1 MLTHGGSAC
10 YSARVD
16 GLAGAGRRI
25 ALASIAVSAALAALK
40 IIIGLKAN
48 STAVVSDG
56 FESASD
62 VLSSSIVLI
71 GLVIAARP
79 PDADHPYGHG
89 RLEILSAL
97 FVGAILFATGVLICY
112 HSVQRAFET
121 SHAPEFFAVWPLL
134 VSIGCKSVLWS
145 FKRSYGRRMRSQAL
159 LADSSNDAV
168 DVLSAVVALAGLSFT
183 LFDPKR
189 FVAFDHIGGFGVG
202 VVVVILGV
210 RVMRDTV
217 LQLMDTMPDAAMLD
231 QIRGV
236 ALQVPGALA
245 IEKCQARKTG
255 MKYHVD
261 LHLEVDPKLTVQA
274 SHEIATQ
281 VRIVINESL
290 DWVADV
296 LVHVEPYGLAA
307 APVERMRQE
316 APPR

>member
-1 MLTHGGSAC
+1 M
-10 YSARVD
+10 D

-71 GLVIAARP
+71 GLIVAARP

-89 RLEILSAL
+89 RFEILTAL
-97 FVGAILFATGVLICY
+97 FVGAILVATGVLVCY
-112 HSVQRAFET
+112 HSVQRAFDV
-121 SHAPEFFAVWPLL
+121 SHAPQFFAVWPLL

-145 FKRSYGRRMRSQAL
+145 LKRAYGRRMRSEAL

-168 DVLSAVVALAGLSFT
+168 DVLSAVVALTGLSIT
-183 LFDPKR
+183 LFDPER

-202 VVVVILGV
+202 VVVIILGV

-217 LQLMDTMPDAAMLD
+217 LQLMDTMPDEAMLD
-231 QIRGV
+231 EIRGA
-236 ALQVPGALA
+236 ALRVPGALA
-245 IEKCQARKTG
+245 IEKCRARKTG

-261 LHLEVDPKLTVQA
+261 LHLEVDPNLTVQA
-274 SHEIATQ
+274 SHDIATQ
-281 VRIVINESL
+281 VKKAIKENV

-296 LVHVEPYGLAA
+296 LVHVEPHV
-307 APVERMRQE
+307 PTERLVR
-316 APPR
+316 

>member
-1 MLTHGGSAC
+1 MDS
-10 YSARVD
+10 
-16 GLAGAGRRI
+16 LAGAGRRI
-25 ALASIAVSAALAALK
+25 AIASIAVSAALAALK
-40 IIIGLKAN
+40 ITIGLKAN
-48 STAVVSDG
+48 STALVSDG

-71 GLVIAARP
+71 GLIVASRP

-89 RLEILSAL
+89 RFEILSAL
-97 FVGAILFATGVLICY
+97 FVGAILFATGVLVCY
-112 HSVQRAFET
+112 HAMQRAFEV
-121 SHAPEFFAVWPLL
+121 SHAPAFFAVWPLL
-134 VSIGCKSVLWS
+134 VSIVCKSILWS
-145 FKRSYGRRMRSQAL
+145 LKRAFGRRLRSEAL

-168 DVLSAVVALAGLSFT
+168 DVLSAAVALTGLSFT

-202 VVVVILGV
+202 VVVIILGV

-217 LQLMDTMPDAAMLD
+217 LQLMDTMPDEKMLD

-236 ALQVPGALA
+236 ALQVPGALG

-261 LHLEVDPKLTVQA
+261 LHLEVDPNLTVQA
-274 SHEIATQ
+274 SHDIATQ
-281 VRIVINESL
+281 VRICIKESL

-296 LVHVEPYGLAA
+296 LVHVEPYGLDAKPA
-307 APVERMRQE
+307 ERILR
-316 APPR
+316 

>member
-1 MLTHGGSAC
+1 
-10 YSARVD
+10 VD

-40 IIIGLKAN
+40 ITVGLKAN
-48 STAVVSDG
+48 STALVSDG

-71 GLVIAARP
+71 GLVVASRP

-89 RLEILSAL
+89 RFEILSAL

-112 HSVQRAFET
+112 HSVQRAFEVG
-121 SHAPEFFAVWPLL
+121 HAPEFFAVWPLVL
-134 VSIGCKSVLWS
+134 SIVCKSILWS
-145 FKRSYGRRMRSQAL
+145 LKRAYGRRMRSEAL

-168 DVLSAVVALAGLSFT
+168 DVLSAAVALTGLSFT

-202 VVVVILGV
+202 VVVIILGV

-217 LQLMDTMPDAAMLD
+217 LQLMDTMPDETMLD
-231 QIRGV
+231 EIRGV
-236 ALQVPGALA
+236 ALQVPGALG
-245 IEKCQARKTG
+245 IEKCRARKTG

-261 LHLEVDPKLTVQA
+261 LHLEVDPNLTVQA
-274 SHEIATQ
+274 SHDIATQ
-281 VRIVINESL
+281 VRIVIKESL

-296 LVHVEPYGLAA
+296 LVHVEPYGLDVK
-307 APVERMRQE
+307 PKERMLL
-316 APPR
+316 

>member
-1 MLTHGGSAC
+1 MQSCPTC
-10 YSARVD
+10 YSARVES
-16 GLAGAGRRI
+16 LAGAGRRI

-40 IIIGLKAN
+40 IIVGIKAN

-71 GLVIAARP
+71 GLIVAARP

-89 RLEILSAL
+89 RFEILSAL

-112 HSVQRAFET
+112 HSVQRAFEA
-121 SHAPEFFAVWPLL
+121 SHTPQFFAVWPLL
-134 VSIGCKSVLWS
+134 ISIGCKSILWS
-145 FKRSYGRRMRSQAL
+145 LKRAYGRRLRSEAL

-168 DVLSAVVALAGLSFT
+168 DVLSAVVALTGLSIT

-202 VVVVILGV
+202 IVVIILGV
-210 RVMRDTV
+210 RIMRDTV
-217 LQLMDTMPDAAMLD
+217 LQLMDTMPDKALLN
-231 QIRGV
+231 QIRSV
-236 ALQVPGALA
+236 ALQVPGALG

-261 LHLEVDPKLTVQA
+261 LHLEVDPNLTVQA
-274 SHEIATQ
+274 SHDIATQ
-281 VRIVINESL
+281 VRIVIKESL

-296 LVHVEPYGLAA
+296 LVHVEPYGLNAARPAA
-307 APVERMRQE
+307 ASAVKS
-316 APPR
+316 PPR